1 MKKQNDQN
9 KIKEK
14 CNSFFNKI
22 RENKNAF
29 FVLLCTFIAL
39 FFITFLDVTSR
50 ETVAT
55 FALSEYQIGQ
65 IADRTIVAE
74 KSLPALDYDPVVVT
88 KGEKIIRKGFPITE
102 ENYAKLR
109 KIAEAKVYIDFRA
122 LSNAFLYLFLL
133 VVLSIFLFSP
143 YMLGRKIKVKE
154 MIFIAL
160 MYTLVYGVTTVA
172 TKLPY
177 FSSQFTLPILIP
189 ATFASIL
196 ITLLFSQV
204 SAVYFSIL
212 ISLGVFFISS
222 FQPVPFLFILSSS
235 IASAI
240 VVEKNDHRIDMVFSS
255 VILSIL
261 NIVFMF
267 ALCIIV
273 NVDSGFIALSLFGVA
288 LNAFISGIF
297 ALGFLTPLELW
308 FNTASIFR
316 LMDLSDTNNKIM
328 KHLLVNASGT
338 YHHSIMVATLA
349 ESACRKIGANPILA
363 RVGAYY
369 HDIGKIDK
377 PLYFSENQSDENK
390 HDDINPSMSVSVIK
404 SHVKN
409 GVDLARQ
416 EKLPEEVIDIITQ
429 HHGNSVISYFYDKA
443 KKLDENTTLEQYS
456 YSGENP
462 TTKEAA
468 VVMLADTVEAACK
481 SMPNHSVPAM
491 RKLVHQLIMDKVEH
505 RLLDNCPL
513 RFCDLTIIEEDFI
526 DTLAGFYHSRI
537 VYPNQLTDEEGET
550 KNSEQSSSAVEN
562 KKKVD
567 DEK

>member
-1 MKKQNDQN
+1 ML
-9 KIKEK
+9 
-14 CNSFFNKI
+14 
-22 RENKNAF
+22 F
-29 FVLLCTFIAL
+29 FVLFCTFIAL
-39 FFITFLDVTSR
+39 FVITFLDVTSR

-65 IADRTIVAE
+65 ISDRTIVAE
-74 KSLPALDYDPVVVT
+74 KSLPADEFDSVVVE
-88 KGEKIIRKGFPITE
+88 KGEKIIKKGFPITE

-122 LSNAFLYLFLL
+122 LANAFLYLFLL
-133 VVLSIFLFSP
+133 IVFSIFLFSP
-143 YMLGRKIKVKE
+143 YMLGRKIKLKE
-154 MIFIAL
+154 MIFIAI
-160 MYTLVYGVTTVA
+160 MYVFVYGVTTFA
-172 TKLPY
+172 TKFPMFFSQLVLP
-177 FSSQFTLPILIP
+177 TVIP
-189 ATFASIL
+189 ATFATIL
-196 ITLLFSQV
+196 ITLLFGQV

-212 ISLGVFFISS
+212 ISFGLFFITS
-222 FQPVPFLFILSSS
+222 FQPVTFLFTLSSA

-240 VVEKNDHRIDMVFSS
+240 VIEKNETRNDLVFSS
-255 VILSIL
+255 FILAIL

-267 ALCIIV
+267 ALSIIV
-273 NVDSGFIALSLFGVA
+273 NADSQIKAISLFGIAV
-288 LNAFISGIF
+288 NGFISGIF
-297 ALGFLTPLELW
+297 ALGFVTPLEAW

-316 LMDLSDTNNKIM
+316 LMDLSDTNSKIM
-328 KHLLVNASGT
+328 KHLFVNASGT
-338 YHHSIMVATLA
+338 YHHSVMVATLS

-363 RVGAYY
+363 RVGGYY

-377 PLYFSENQSDENK
+377 PLYFSENQTDENK

-409 GVDLARQ
+409 GIELARE
-416 EKLPEEVIDIITQ
+416 EKLPQEVIDIIAQ

-443 KKLDENTTLEQYS
+443 KKIDENTTEEQYR

-481 SMPNHSVPAM
+481 SMSNHSVPAL
-491 RKLVHQLIMDKVEH
+491 RKFVHQLIMDKVEH

-513 RFCDLTIIEEDFI
+513 RFCDLSIIEEEFI
-526 DTLAGFYHSRI
+526 DTLAGFYHSRT
-537 VYPNQLTDEEGET
+537 VYPNQINEGDEANSD
-550 KNSEQSSSAVEN
+550 NSEQTESSVEN
-562 KKKVD
+562 KKKDD